1 MHIVSMNWVLTQVHS
16 VDILW
21 ELAGCHPYLPVLF
34 CFAVDKGH
42 HVPPP
47 QWIKLWRFQG
57 AVLTNFRSGR
67 LAALS
72 LVWTGSPSPTTLI
85 N

>member
-21 ELAGCHPYLPVLF
+21 ELAGCHPYPPVLF

-42 HVPPP
+42 HVPAPFNGLSYGDSRGLSSL
-47 QWIKLWRFQG
+47 ISGQG
-57 AVLTNFRSGR
+57 G
-67 LAALS
+67 
-72 LVWTGSPSPTTLI
+72 WQH
-85 N
+85 